1 MGPNADRVLLIGGAA
16 VQGFG
21 VTSHELAFGGH
32 LARQLSALTG
42 RGADIEIVGN
52 VNLTVQQ
59 CTRLVEATDLGRFD
73 AVVMLLGM
81 REAMVLTPRSEW
93 RRDLDALFDTIAR
106 AAPSTLTT
114 LIVGIP
120 PLPLL
125 VDLPKLL
132 RHLTGRKVVRLNAQ
146 TRASVAGRGGVIF
159 VQFEANADDLAGFA
173 PKKGTNVYET
183 WAGRIV
189 PAMLPVLNAASE
201 GPRAHARVDE
211 ADRQHALDELHIL
224 DTPRDEQFDSIT
236 RVARDLFGVSGAAVT
251 FIDRDRQWIKSAA
264 GIRRNVTPRQDSFC
278 AVTIARDKLFV
289 VEDATADKRF
299 ASHPWVTGDEHVRF
313 YAGYPL
319 EAPNGERVG
328 ALCIVDTQPR
338 TFTASD
344 ASLLRELALRVQSRL
359 WAVRAGT
366 G

>member
-16 VQGFG
+16 VQGLG

-32 LARQLSALTG
+32 LARQLSACTG

-52 VNLTVQQ
+52 IRLTVQQ
-59 CTRLVEATDLGRFD
+59 CARLVESTDLGRFD

-81 REAMVLTPRSEW
+81 HEAMALTPRSEW
-93 RRDLDALFDTIAR
+93 RREIDALLGTIAR

-114 LIVGIP
+114 LIVGIA

-132 RHLTGRKVVRLNAQ
+132 RRLIGRKVARLNAQ
-146 TRASVAGRGGVIF
+146 TRTSVAGVRGAIF
-159 VQFEANADDLAGFA
+159 VQLEANADDLAGLA
-173 PKKGTNVYET
+173 PKRGTGFYET

-201 GPRAHARVDE
+201 SPRVHARDAE
-211 ADRQHALDELHIL
+211 PDRQHALDELQIL
-224 DTPRDEQFDSIT
+224 DTPQDELFDSVT
-236 RVARDLFGVSGAAVT
+236 RVARDLFGASGAAVT

-264 GIRRNVTPRQDSFC
+264 GIRGSATPRDGSFC
-278 AVTIARDKLFV
+278 GVTIARDKLFV
-289 VEDATADKRF
+289 VEDALADGRF

-319 EAPNGERVG
+319 EAPDGKRVG

-359 WAVRAGT
+359 WAARAGT
-366 G
+366 R

>member
-16 VQGFG
+16 VQGLG
-21 VTSHELAFGGH
+21 VTSHEIAFGGH
-32 LARQLSALTG
+32 LARQLSASTG
-42 RGADIEIVGN
+42 RGADVEIVGSL
-52 VNLTVQQ
+52 NLTVQQ

-81 REAMVLTPRSEW
+81 REAMMLTPRSEW
-93 RRDLDALFDTIAR
+93 RRDLDALFDSIAL

-114 LIVGIP
+114 LMVGIP
-120 PLPLL
+120 PLPLI
-125 VDLPKLL
+125 VNLPKLL
-132 RHLTGRKVVRLNAQ
+132 RRVTGRKVVRLNAQ
-146 TRASVAGRGGVIF
+146 TRTSVGGRDGVIF
-159 VQFEANADDLAGFA
+159 VQFDANADDLSGLA
-173 PKKGTNVYET
+173 PKRGTNFYET

-201 GPRAHARVDE
+201 DPRVHARVDE
-211 ADRQHALDELHIL
+211 PDRQHALDELHIL

-289 VEDATADKRF
+289 VEDALADKRF

-328 ALCIVDTQPR
+328 ALCIVDTKPR

-359 WAVRAGT
+359 WAMRAGT